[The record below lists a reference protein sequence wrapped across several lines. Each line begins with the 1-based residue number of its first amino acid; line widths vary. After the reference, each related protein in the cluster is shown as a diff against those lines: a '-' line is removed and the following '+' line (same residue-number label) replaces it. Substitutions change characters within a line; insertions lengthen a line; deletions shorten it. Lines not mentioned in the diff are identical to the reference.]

1 MMVACKTANFGPAPF
16 IFSTPVWGGH
26 MHLFLSVCLPSLLA
40 PGNLPGLAASNQN
53 RYLIYTRPED
63 EAGLLAAPA
72 FHRLAG
78 ILPVQVILI
87 REEIANAHRT
97 MSDCHLDSHRLA
109 DEAGGAA
116 VFLPPDCIWSD
127 GSMVRL
133 QALANSG
140 RSVVHMSGIRLNK
153 DGIVRELARHYS
165 KDNLVLPLGARE
177 LVAMGLRH
185 LHPIALSHFWNEH
198 GGGLMPANLAWTVP
212 GEGLLLRCF
221 HLHPLMVKSQIPFAS
236 FESTIDDDLALR
248 ACPDAS
254 RDYVVTDSDELLAF
268 EISSLNRVVGTVC
281 EKGSIEGAAAWAEFG
296 TNERHRGL
304 IQHAIRL
311 HAGTITKSIWAR
323 IEAESD
329 EVVDALATLNALP
342 AWNLALSYPSI
353 MSGRL
358 YAASLGRGHL
368 SSRWVRFLMWLRWA
382 LLGLR
387 KVNSRLYTILFTK
400 NGAPLITH
408 PYWLVRRST
417 ASAVARCITH
427 DDRLVI
433 LIGADPQLAIQMER
447 ARPGLAVHAF
457 SSNHGVNE
465 KLADR
470 VADLVVLIDLGVL
483 PPENPGRQY
492 FGKRQILLR
501 LGDDTRPIEGSYQE
515 IRHFGGPGTRS
526 SAAVC
531 YRVYRLLKRLKPNSH
546 LATLPLRAS
555 GQVVLP
561 LIYGGFAFV
570 GVAMNVIGA
579 VLDYVAAEHAPMLA
593 DEDLRRDAS
602 SA

>member
-1 MMVACKTANFGPAPF
+1 MMVACKTAGFGLAPF

-26 MHLFLSVCLPSLLA
+26 IHLFLSVCLPSLLA
-40 PGNLPGLAASNQN
+40 PGNLPGLAASSQN

-78 ILPVQVILI
+78 ILPVQVIPI
-87 REEIANAHRT
+87 RGEIANAHRT
-97 MSDCHLDSHRLA
+97 MSDCHLDSLRRA
-109 DEAGGAA
+109 DEAHGAA
-116 VFLPPDCIWSD
+116 VFLPPDCVWSD

-133 QALANSG
+133 EALANSG
-140 RSVVHMSGIRLNK
+140 KSVVHMSGVRLNR

-165 KDNLVLPLGARE
+165 DDNLVLPLSARE
-177 LVAMGLRH
+177 LVAMGLRN
-185 LHPIALSHFWNEH
+185 LHPIALSHFWNEYD
-198 GGGLMPANLAWTVP
+198 GGLMPANLAWTVP

-248 ACPDAS
+248 VCPDAG

-268 EISSLNRVVGTVC
+268 EISGLNRVVGTVC
-281 EKGSIEGAAAWAEFG
+281 EKGSIEGAAAWAEIG
-296 TNERHRGL
+296 TNKRHRDL
-304 IQHAIRL
+304 IRRAIRL
-311 HAGTITKSIWAR
+311 HAGTITESVWVR

-329 EVVDALATLNALP
+329 RVVDALATLNALP
-342 AWNLALSYPSI
+342 TWQLALRYPTI
-353 MSGRL
+353 ISGL
-358 YAASLGRGHL
+358 LCAASLGCGRL
-368 SSRWVRFLMWLRWA
+368 SPRWRRFLMWLRRA

-387 KVNSRLYTILFTK
+387 GLNSRLYTTLFMK

-408 PYWLVRRST
+408 PYWLVRRSM
-417 ASAVARCITH
+417 ASAVACCITH
-427 DDRLVI
+427 DDRLVV
-433 LIGADPQLAIQMER
+433 LIGADPELAIHMER
-447 ARPGLAVHAF
+447 AHPGLAVHAF
-457 SSNHGVNE
+457 SSNRAANE
-465 KLADR
+465 KLADS
-470 VADLVVLIDLGVL
+470 VADLAIVIDMGVL
-483 PPENPGRQY
+483 NPGKPGRQY

-501 LGDDTRPIEGSYQE
+501 LGDDTRPIEGGYDE

-526 SAAVC
+526 SAAVWN
-531 YRVYRLLKRLKPNSH
+531 RVRRLLKRLKPKSQ

-555 GQVVLP
+555 GIVVLP
-561 LIYGGFAFV
+561 LIYGGFALI

-579 VLDYVAAEHAPMLA
+579 VLDYAGAEQAPLFA
-593 DEDLRRDAS
+593 DKNLRQDAS